1 MSSGTSLES
10 PPYFKTFVWKW
21 KTEMTYKWGT
31 NFKYYV
37 LKIERKSFHPQK
49 CDFSGCG
56 ESRNEDEFVCHR
68 VRFPL
73 ASPASLCN
81 LLSTANQVTKNLL
94 LCVCGV
100 TFLPTFVY
108 NYKSLQRVAPIM
120 NMRSEVRK
128 TNSGNSSAQCHTYM
142 VTRGGGTRG
151 WEVIYL
157 PIMYV
162 RKCTIY

>member
-1 MSSGTSLES
+1 MSPGAVS
-10 PPYFKTFVWKW
+10 P
-21 KTEMTYKWGT
+21 
-31 NFKYYV
+31 
-37 LKIERKSFHPQK
+37 R
-49 CDFSGCG
+49 
-56 ESRNEDEFVCHR
+56 
-68 VRFPL
+68 L

-128 TNSGNSSAQCHTYM
+128 TNSGNSSAQCHIYM
-142 VTRGGGTRG
+142 VTRGGGGGMRSDIISDN
-151 WEVIYL
+151 VCSKIYNMLL
-157 PIMYV
+157 PNELDF
-162 RKCTIY
+162 